1 VALAWSTRAL
11 PQEQRRLA
19 VNLGGLG
26 FMILRA
32 MLAFALFVC
41 LKLAGFGLFCGLLLL
56 WAAVAVSLRAE
67 APPAD
72 PPPPRRALG
81 AALVSLLAADA
92 PAALFSMLALTA
104 AAQGSRHLVMF
115 GLALA
120 IPLLALG
127 SAQFITILR
136 KPPLLW
142 LNAAF
147 LGWLGGGV
155 AARDPF
161 WAGTAMPLDLLGD
174 FAPPVGAVVALLLA
188 YIALRGRN
196 IQKVPDE

>member
-1 VALAWSTRAL
+1 MAT
-11 PQEQRRLA
+11 
-19 VNLGGLG
+19 
-26 FMILRA
+26 
-32 MLAFALFVC
+32 
-41 LKLAGFGLFCGLLLL
+41 FGLRNLPSTELRKSHLPGLSPSS
-56 WAAVAVSLRAE
+56 VQES
-67 APPAD
+67 
-72 PPPPRRALG
+72 
-81 AALVSLLAADA
+81 
-92 PAALFSMLALTA
+92 
-104 AAQGSRHLVMF
+104 
-115 GLALA
+115 
-120 IPLLALG
+120 LLALG

-196 IQKVPDE
+196 IQKVPEE